1 VRTSINTP
9 GKFPFRS
16 SRLHRGRGTK
26 INLSPAADLL
36 QQIGRQKRGLK
47 TIRLSKGSGNKRTLS
62 LQQMNRHLAVYN
74 TRWWVVG
81 LAVMVIFSGLRVYP
95 QADAGGPTTSTGAR
109 YRTIAQL
116 ASIADIEEF
125 GNPLNA
131 EEYSVPLD
139 TTGDYFFKTGGTDTI
154 ISRSSRKETIKYTV
168 RSGETLNTLANDF
181 GLTALTI
188 KYANNLSSTTLKT
201 GQELR
206 IPPVDGLY
214 VAVKKND
221 TLSSLASRYKV
232 KVDDIQKYNGLT
244 AGDPIHAGQELLIP
258 GAVLPKAPTA
268 SSSGSSI
275 NVPAYNPIPYSGQFA
290 WPTQSPTRF
299 ISQSPRRGHMA
310 VDLNRLNGWGIYASA
325 AGVVTTKTGYN
336 GGYGNL
342 ITISHGS
349 GWVTYYGHLA
359 QFKVKSGDY
368 VQQGQLI
375 AIMGSTGRSTGPHVH
390 FEIRHSGS
398 LMNPLDYLPR

>member
-1 VRTSINTP
+1 MRTPINISGQP
-9 GKFPFRS
+9 PFRP

-36 QQIGRQKRGLK
+36 QQLGHRKRGLK
-47 TIRLSKGSGNKRTLS
+47 TIKLSKGSGGKQALS
-62 LQQMNRHLAVYN
+62 LQQMTRHLAVYN
-74 TRWWVVG
+74 TRWWIIG
-81 LAVMVIFSGLRVYP
+81 LAAIVIISGLRVYP
-95 QADAGGPTTSTGAR
+95 QSDTGGPATGTGGR

-116 ASIADIEEF
+116 ASIAGIEEF

-168 RSGETLNTLANDF
+168 RSGESLNTLAADF

-188 KYANNLSSTTLKT
+188 KYANNLSSNTLKT

-214 VAVKKND
+214 VTVKKND

-232 KVDDIQKYNGLT
+232 KVDDIEKYNGLT
-244 AGDPIHAGQELLIP
+244 AEETIHAGDELLIP
-258 GAVLPKAPTA
+258 GAVIPKTQVSPSA
-268 SSSGSSI
+268 GV
-275 NVPAYNPIPYSGQFA
+275 NVPAYNPIPYTGKFI
-290 WPTQSPTRF
+290 WPTESPTHF
-299 ISQSPRRGHMA
+299 ISQKPRRGHMA
-310 VDLNRLNGWGIYASA
+310 LDLNRLNGWGIYASA
-325 AGVVTTKTGYN
+325 AGVVQTKTGYN

-342 ITISHGS
+342 IAINHGS
-349 GWVTYYGHLA
+349 GWSTYYGHLA
-359 QFKVKSGDY
+359 QFKVNNGDY

-375 AIMGSTGRSTGPHVH
+375 AIMGSTGRSTGPHLH